1 MDPFKNISM
10 LAPSRTSA
18 PRILALIALSLWF
31 TIVVRAQDTVAY
43 YTFTGDLEGWTSTD
57 LSFESSEDVWTW
69 TQTGPSGTFP
79 IGPLESTTAAGG
91 YLLFD
96 SDQQCSGSQ
105 NARIQSPVLNLSQES
120 TVELRWQQRYRRFE
134 SAIYVEVSKD
144 GGQTFAPFELSP
156 ALMNDEF
163 SGIQGEN
170 PDYVT
175 LDISPVAAGETAVVI
190 AFRFYS
196 EEMIFGEGAG
206 CGYAWMV
213 DDVAITNA
221 ILPAPQNDLAIISG
235 SHAGAS
241 NSVIPTSQREALN
254 LGARVTNNGIDASEG
269 MLYVRIFDDSGTAPV
284 QVYIDSV
291 AVPTLAQGE
300 ESDFLLM
307 PGSYTPPSDQVAYIG
322 RYELVTTG
330 ATDEVAANNMA
341 RFDFSISESAF
352 AKTTGPSI
360 YARPQASESWGF
372 GNIFAFQGVEDELS
386 RVLFW
391 LRPVGDFSTA
401 TTDSVFVEVYSIVGD
416 TNGDGDYDDATEAT
430 LLNRQG
436 YSLEGLNEPTRFF
449 VTPLPDTGLTI
460 SPFTPQIAVFIRYE
474 DALRG
479 DGRWLE
485 IGGGRDDLNT
495 NYDAEQTA
503 AALNGINRSF
513 AIRSIG
519 DGPLLS
525 SLSAGL
531 IPDVRAYVNENQ
543 LVGTSTTLSL
553 SNALELWP
561 NPSTTSVNW
570 SLNSTVRNED
580 AVSIEIFDGL
590 GKLVK
595 ETKEDTSVG
604 ISSIDVTELPSG
616 LYHLI
621 VKMES
626 GKKAV
631 EKFVKR

>member
-1 MDPFKNISM
+1 MDLFKNLSM
-10 LAPSRTSA
+10 PATLRTSA
-18 PRILALIALSLWF
+18 LRILTLIALSLCF
-31 TIVVRAQDTVAY
+31 TMAVRGQDTVAY
-43 YTFTGDLEGWTSTD
+43 YTFTGDFEGWTSTD
-57 LSFESSEDVWTW
+57 LSIESSENNWTW
-69 TQTGPSGTFP
+69 SEIGPSGTYP
-79 IGPLESTTAAGG
+79 ISPIESTTAAGG
-91 YLLFD
+91 FLLFD
-96 SDQQCSGSQ
+96 SDQLCGGSQ

-134 SAIYVEVSKD
+134 SAVYVEVSRD

-163 SGIQGEN
+163 SGSQGEN

-175 LDISPVAAGETAVVI
+175 LDISPVAAGETAVVV
-190 AFRFYS
+190 AFRFLS
-196 EEMIFGEGAG
+196 EEVIFGEGAG

-235 SHAGAS
+235 SHAGAP
-241 NSVIPTSQREALN
+241 NRVTPTTQREALN
-254 LGARVTNNGIDASEG
+254 LGARVVNNGINAGSG
-269 MLYVRIFDDSGTAPV
+269 MLYVRIFDTSGAAPV
-284 QVYIDSV
+284 QVHIDSV
-291 AVPTLAQGE
+291 AVPALAQGE

-307 PGSYTPPSDQVAYIG
+307 PGSYTPPSARVAYIG
-322 RYELVTTG
+322 RYELVTMG

-372 GNIFAFQGVEDELS
+372 GNIFAFQGVQDELS

-416 TNGDGDYDDATEAT
+416 TNEDGDYEDAAEAT

-449 VTPLPDTGLTI
+449 VTPLPDTGLMI

-474 DALRG
+474 DALAG
-479 DGRWLE
+479 DGRWVE
-485 IGGGRDDLNT
+485 IGGGRDDANT

-503 AALNGINRSF
+503 AKLKSINREY
-513 AIRSIG
+513 AIRSVG
-519 DGPLLS
+519 AGPLLA
-525 SLSAGL
+525 SLFPGF
-531 IPDVRAYVNENQ
+531 IPDVRAYVNENR
-543 LVGTSTTLSL
+543 LVGTSSGLPLTDVLTV
-553 SNALELWP
+553 WP
-561 NPSTTSVNW
+561 NPSVHTLNLSITSTN
-570 SLNSTVRNED
+570 LQND
-580 AVSIEIFDGL
+580 AAKSIEVYDGL
-590 GKLVK
+590 GRLVK
-595 ETKEDTSVG
+595 MINKQSFTNTTM
-604 ISSIDVTELPSG
+604 DVTELPSG
-616 LYHLI
+616 VYQMI